1 MDAMDSIE
9 ELGELSESM
18 RQAAALLADE
28 DVDDNSTSGASSR
41 RATTFLNVV
50 ALGNVVSSPFLYFFL
65 LGFGF
70 RVSFF
75 LFALSW
81 RLLICMMLVFELLV

>member
-1 MDAMDSIE
+1 MDAMDAIE
-9 ELGELSESM
+9 ELGELSEAM

-50 ALGNVVSSPFLYFFL
+50 ALGNVVSLPFLYLL
-65 LGFGF
+65 LGFGYWI
-70 RVSFF
+70 SF
-75 LFALSW
+75 LLCALSW
-81 RLLICMMLVFELLV
+81 RRFS